1 MNSKVRIRCTFLLI
15 LWSLHVTFAC
25 KYLQLFQILETNA
38 LQKSNLPSYVPSQA
52 GIAQDVSINL
62 TKLFQTEL
70 SILGDEARQIAIFFT
85 DATES
90 RPFTIKQ
97 LRDGSRILTNELPV
111 DREEICNPFKF
122 PHHTA
127 VSRKCCAKGDSDDG
141 YKENPFKSQ
150 LDFPCCVFLGI
161 TVESYGTFALRID
174 VIDVNDNPPR
184 FNLLPEF
191 TLSRAGN
198 DFPGVIT
205 IMENTAQGTIISLPQ
220 AFDLDEGK
228 NADLLFHVEKNSP
241 LEAWEQHFK
250 LLSGPDDRCITNS
263 LTESPQR
270 DGTFPA
276 LCLLGTIDRETV
288 SGFTFDLIARD
299 QGEPMALTTTLS
311 MSIVIAKPSSLSSS
325 VYWIIKSN
333 AKLHLQIMQFDV
345 QDPTANLA
353 IVANDCQEIKQNHS
367 TVVINGILKDN
378 LEVLDENDNA
388 PTFKQSEFKVFVK
401 ENEVGK
407 TLVHLRVTDLD
418 SGENS
423 RLSYSLRPGGH
434 FATNQKPPNEF
445 LLMHVLASPAPDG
458 VVLRLIQPLDYEAVS
473 SFDFEVVVQD
483 HGTPRLASTATVSVE
498 VLNTND
504 QPPVIR
510 FFNKGNL
517 LNFDYAS
524 LEREE
529 DTDDQSPKVIC
540 HVHVHDQD
548 TSLDEVFCEI
558 SSPQRLFDLREVRS
572 ENTIQRRKVYEMI
585 SLAQLD
591 RERAP
596 SYLVNVR
603 CVDGRTATRL
613 IGQSQIRIILKDAND
628 NPPLFEKD
636 QFFGTVG
643 ENEANALVDFRDS
656 FINYGQSSTQ
666 YVSTSHIHATDADVG
681 PNAAI
686 NYSLAPWNREG
697 DTNSTIS
704 KKEDYEFFHIDR
716 ITGQLKTRVPLD
728 FEAKSSY
735 YLLVV
740 ATDQPLNASQA
751 LSSTAKLI
759 ITVKDL
765 DDNPPTMLHQNYSFE
780 VTESMPS
787 HTIVGRVEATDAD
800 SLPENRII
808 SYQLRTP
815 TVPLPGD
822 DSAVSSAAASA
833 TTSTASTTAALH
845 FFTIDRLVRLIL
857 LDLLP
862 DCMHCLLSFFQV
874 SGLNQ
879 HSGVI
884 RTKRP
889 LDREQTPKVTLEVVA
904 YSGSPGRFRTNNI
917 NPSSSTATVVITI
930 LDKNDNAPYM
940 VSLASPDK
948 KRVPLAEVII
958 PSDKLQG
965 RPPICVP
972 FPYAFTDDDEEF
984 SGNGNAT
991 VSLDSNPNFELS
1003 EDRSRLCLKVD
1014 NRKGKKKSITPP
1026 PPGQY
1031 SLNLLAQDNPKEIIH
1046 RLTKRFPLRVIIQ
1059 SPLQDFT
1066 TSLGTPRHQ
1075 ESVSLFK
1082 SSRMVE
1088 EPVKRQPGKSTAAGR
1103 ILGTIQRP
1111 SSTTSNRGVGSSWE
1125 HRNVTV
1131 IAVLVCMACILC
1143 VILLAILLFMK
1154 KCTHMKNFIVKDHHR
1169 PQSQTSGLNAP
1180 ISVTL
1185 HDLSPKAGKF
1195 TTIGRYPPFKTDLYP
1210 CIDIQSQMLVT
1221 VPPGSEN
1228 SFTISPTGQLMGSA
1242 VYTDDASQMT
1252 PLLTQKNNLMIPACH
1267 GDSLQKVSFGPIYGT
1282 ACVSGPRPPTA
1293 SVAKSSMCSIPLVAQ
1308 YASQT
1313 PVTTTSPSRTQT
1325 YSALLPSKSYNELLH
1340 CSSTKTS
1347 TLGRQQ
1353 QQPLLAAYNNV
1364 GKKYQGDYQI
1374 PSAQTAAPDDL
1385 NSASLNY
1392 NSTASFT
1399 PLQLTPSSSRSPSR
1413 VTDPCGCGQTS
1424 FV

>member
-1 MNSKVRIRCTFLLI
+1 M
-15 LWSLHVTFAC
+15 
-25 KYLQLFQILETNA
+25 ENA
-38 LQKSNLPSYVPSQA
+38 EEHHC
-52 GIAQDVSINL
+52 I
-62 TKLFQTEL
+62 T
-70 SILGDEARQIAIFFT
+70 GDEARQIAIFFT

-198 DFPGVIT
+198 DFPG
-205 IMENTAQGTIISLPQ
+205 

-311 MSIVIAKPSSLSSS
+311 MSIV
-325 VYWIIKSN
+325 
-333 AKLHLQIMQFDV
+333 
-345 QDPTANLA
+345 
-353 IVANDCQEIKQNHS
+353 
-367 TVVINGILKDN
+367 
-378 LEVLDENDNA
+378 VLDENDNA

-613 IGQSQIRIILKDAND
+613 IGQSQVRIILKDAND

-862 DCMHCLLSFFQV
+862 DS
-874 SGLNQ
+874 
-879 HSGVI
+879 
-884 RTKRP
+884 
-889 LDREQTPKVTLEVVA
+889 
-904 YSGSPGRFRTNNI
+904 
-917 NPSSSTATVVITI
+917 TVVITI

-1364 GKKYQGDYQI
+1364 GKKYQEDYQI

-1413 VTDPCGCGQTS
+1413 GIARNSEPLQPLQPHAPITISHTFGKCGTHTHVLPLSSSPPHTRARLLVGLQHTRKLLDHLTPALPPSHLNRLPLPPPVPPPLPPSLRLRPRLAVPSHLDELNGAAGCCALGKQPNLALGHLS
-1424 FV
+1424 LSIPLLSPKCPFYFAPIRVHKKAFLKWL